1 MGGSPEARAQATQM
15 AILAAARS
23 RYARFGPHKT
33 TMSEVAREAGC
44 SRATLYTHFPG
55 KDALYVGLLESETAR
70 FLADLEAAI
79 ASGRSARDR
88 LRAVL
93 ESTVQNYAG
102 SAVLRGALSDD
113 DEMALQR
120 VARPVVNAHEKRVV
134 ELLRRVLTDGIE
146 EGVFRPLDA
155 GAVAYLMYQLG
166 RMLVARELSGRGA
179 YPLERILEVMDD
191 LLARGISNRENR
203 P

>member
-1 MGGSPEARAQATQM
+1 M
-15 AILAAARS
+15 
-23 RYARFGPHKT
+23 
-33 TMSEVAREAGC
+33 
-44 SRATLYTHFPG
+44 
-55 KDALYVGLLESETAR
+55 GLLESETAR

-93 ESTVQNYAG
+93 ESTVQDYAG

-191 LLARGISNRENR
+191 VLARGISNRENR